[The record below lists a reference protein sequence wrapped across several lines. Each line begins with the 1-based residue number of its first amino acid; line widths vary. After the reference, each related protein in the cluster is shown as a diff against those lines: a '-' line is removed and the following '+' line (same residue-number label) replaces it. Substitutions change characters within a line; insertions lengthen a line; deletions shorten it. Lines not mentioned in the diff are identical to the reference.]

1 MQALSQSPF
10 LQALGYAI
18 AHSLWQVALLWI
30 VVVLMNSLLKFSSH
44 TRYKIALTA
53 QLAGFAW
60 FLITLQ
66 FYYTASSKALATAK
80 ELAIDNNVVLQAQ
93 GETFH
98 SRLLNFFVIGERVL
112 PYLSV
117 AYIGLLIFLTIKW
130 IRSYRFTKVIKTEGL
145 HRIDVDWKLFVK
157 RMVQHLEIKKEIKI
171 YLSDIIKS
179 PLTIGFLKPV
189 ILIPVA
195 SINHLTTEQLEAVIL
210 HELAHIKRS
219 DYLINLIQ
227 SIIEIAL
234 FFNPFIQLLSKQIR
248 KERENSCDDWVL
260 QFQYNPTM
268 YAEAL
273 LQIAYLQTNTAF
285 AMQASGHDKG
295 DLLSR
300 VKRLLNKQEKIFNY
314 KQQLIALVLMTG
326 IFCSIAWFDP
336 SAPTQV
342 VSKNTLPEKKVVL
355 EPLAAQVD
363 NPFFNPFFALSKPL
377 KDEVKK
383 ATEKARQEVE
393 AQAPVVL
400 DQAQQA
406 LTKVTPAVI
415 DRINDLKLNFNNNMQ
430 KAHEEAKKELA
441 KTDWVTLSK
450 QIPFL
455 DTATIFASVEN
466 AFDKKN
472 FHINWNKLNESV
484 AKAKVDINKLK
495 LDKEVLKN
503 TEFQNALNEAFA
515 EVNQSLSNIFSEEK
529 TKQPEKL
536 SQQDELK
543 QRRFKISQERM
554 KRWREEKRSADSA
567 RKMFLSRDVKP
578 HIELFRDSDN
588 VDSDPSLYQTY
599 VYTRPVYTEAPQA
612 PLLGEAPVVPA
623 TFRYYVADDDR
634 NAGENTSAM
643 NAPSV
648 ETKKIVVTKAGEEG
662 LKKEIINIT
671 SLTSPQGKQVFRIVI
686 EVTDA
691 PAHKKDGKL

>member
-66 FYYTASSKALATAK
+66 FYYAACTKALAASK
-80 ELAIDNNVVLQAQ
+80 ELAIDNTIVFQAQ
-93 GETFH
+93 GESFH
-98 SRLLNFFVIGERVL
+98 STLLNYLIIGERVL
-112 PYLSV
+112 PYLSI

-130 IRSYRFTKVIKTEGL
+130 IRSYRCTKVLKTEGL

-189 ILIPVA
+189 ILIPIA

-273 LQIAYLQTNTAF
+273 LQIAYLQTDNAF
-285 AMQASGHDKG
+285 AMHASGHNKG

-336 SAPTQV
+336 SAPAQV
-342 VSKNTLPEKKVVL
+342 VSKNTLPEKKVVV
-355 EPLAAQVD
+355 EPMAAQVD

-377 KDEVKK
+377 KEEVKK
-383 ATEKARQEVE
+383 ATEKAQQEVE

-400 DQAQQA
+400 EQTHNA
-406 LTKVTPAVI
+406 LTKITPVVI
-415 DRINDLKLNFNNNMQ
+415 DRINDLKLNFDNSMQ
-430 KAHEEAKKELA
+430 QAHQEAKKELA
-441 KTDWVTLSK
+441 KTDWITLSK
-450 QIPFL
+450 QLPFL
-455 DTATIFASVEN
+455 DTSAIFC
-466 AFDKKN
+466 
-472 FHINWNKLNESV
+472 
-484 AKAKVDINKLK
+484 
-495 LDKEVLKN
+495 
-503 TEFQNALNEAFA
+503 
-515 EVNQSLSNIFSEEK
+515 
-529 TKQPEKL
+529 
-536 SQQDELK
+536 
-543 QRRFKISQERM
+543 IS
-554 KRWREEKRSADSA
+554 
-567 RKMFLSRDVKP
+567 RKSF
-578 HIELFRDSDN
+578 
-588 VDSDPSLYQTY
+588 
-599 VYTRPVYTEAPQA
+599 
-612 PLLGEAPVVPA
+612 
-623 TFRYYVADDDR
+623 
-634 NAGENTSAM
+634 
-643 NAPSV
+643 
-648 ETKKIVVTKAGEEG
+648 
-662 LKKEIINIT
+662 
-671 SLTSPQGKQVFRIVI
+671 
-686 EVTDA
+686 
-691 PAHKKDGKL
+691 